1 MDENITIKRIK
12 EIKGKMSQEK
22 FAEKINSSQ
31 PVISKI
37 LNGEAPSINV
47 LISISKEFDV
57 SVDWLLGLSQKKSIS
72 HSSKY
77 NSDDPLTYSDI
88 IGFLVTMIKNN
99 SISYWNEED
108 DSFDSIPFANAH
120 NRKDLF
126 RIKDCFI
133 GDLLLAATGLVAS
146 SPETINEWLNTVAKN
161 YDIPLIDWSEEK
173 EFIYET
179 HKGNLSPFEI
189 LKMMTNNN

>member
-88 IGFLVTMIKNN
+88 IGFLVKMINNN
-99 SISYWNEED
+99 SISYWCEEEESYD
-108 DSFDSIPFANAH
+108 FISFANTQ

-133 GDLLLAATGLVAS
+133 GDLLLAASGLLES
-146 SPETINEWLNTVAKN
+146 SPETINEWLNTISKN
-161 YDIPLIDWSEEK
+161 YDIPLIEWSEDK
-173 EFIYET
+173 KYVYET
-179 HKGNLSPFEI
+179 HKGNMTSFEI
-189 LKMMTNNN
+189 LKMMSNTN